1 MPFDPFKFLKGLED
15 KHPKTSRCLTMAFLS
30 RLSPFNNHLGA
41 KLLDW
46 TDNRCLIFVKKRR
59 RVQNHVGSIHAGAL
73 FTLGETCAGL
83 VIIRNFPFAKFR
95 PLMSDVKVNYSKQAR
110 SDVWGECVAA
120 DGVMANAHRIFDSGE
135 VPTIEMTTN
144 ISGMVNGQK
153 EIIAVVTTVWQ
164 VKPWGLVKTQKKIL
178 Q

>member
-1 MPFDPFKFLKGLED
+1 MPFDPFKLLRSLEE

-46 TDNRCLIFVKKRR
+46 TDNHCLIFVKKRR

-95 PLMSDVKVNYSKQAR
+95 PLMSDVKVSYSKQAR
-110 SDVWGECVAA
+110 SDVWGECIAVE
-120 DGVMANAHRIFDSGE
+120 GSMANAHQIFDKGE
-135 VPTIEMTTN
+135 IPTIEMTTN

-164 VKPWGLVKTQKKIL
+164 VKPWGLVKSK
-178 Q
+178 